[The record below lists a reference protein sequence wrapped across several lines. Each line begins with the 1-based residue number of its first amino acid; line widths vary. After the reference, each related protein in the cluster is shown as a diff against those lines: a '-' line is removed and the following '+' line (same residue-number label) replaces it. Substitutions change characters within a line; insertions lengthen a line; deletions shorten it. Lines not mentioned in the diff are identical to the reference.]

1 MPVKLVVLE
10 PRGRDL
16 YDIRVV
22 EALSSHL
29 APEGEGFK
37 LVEGASVKTLAI
49 QRSLRGAKNAAARAA
64 RTAATHSAPL
74 ISDGAAV
81 RALLDA
87 DPPTVEVKK
96 PPKDPPKRTPRREL
110 PPEPDE
116 EEGGGPFGRALVGD
130 PPHGFAGA
138 SSEADDDDDDE
149 GEEVEV
155 DDESG
160 DDEEV
165 SEPPTPEL
173 DEEDLDVE
181 VMALGFRARD
191 VKNFT
196 PESKRTIYRDK
207 LTPDRI
213 RILPKG
219 EIEVIVIAPPPEP
232 EPEPEPVVIPPK
244 PPRAYKLVV
253 WKYAWPDG
261 RFYNAGQSGDREEVE
276 NAAKMWEKAGFKSR
290 IEELPAHHRAGPP
303 KYTLNT
309 EPIDPILC
317 AVPNCPWV
325 GDHLGP
331 HLSAHGIDLANYRT
345 IYKYKGPA
353 IVGRAVT
360 ALERAHESTRRAHD
374 IRLGM
379 FLVEIRGDADG
390 DIWKIDGIKD
400 DKYDLS
406 WVCGRK
412 EKRDETISGAELLSR
427 MLPVS
432 RWARRVQKEM
442 E

>member
-116 EEGGGPFGRALVGD
+116 EEED
-130 PPHGFAGA
+130 PPPADA
-138 SSEADDDDDDE
+138 PSEAEVDDDE
-149 GEEVEV
+149 
-155 DDESG
+155 S
-160 DDEEV
+160 DDEEAP
-165 SEPPTPEL
+165 EAPEPEL